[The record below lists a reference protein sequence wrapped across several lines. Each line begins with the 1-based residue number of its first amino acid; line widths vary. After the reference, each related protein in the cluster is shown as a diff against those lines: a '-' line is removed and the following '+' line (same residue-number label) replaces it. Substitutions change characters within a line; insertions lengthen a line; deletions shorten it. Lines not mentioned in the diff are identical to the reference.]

1 MLNTNTRDGLKLAL
15 GTRGIN
21 NIIKSLIIRTG
32 ISDYSILIIILLGS
46 IMNKILDSIIVKA

>member
-1 MLNTNTRDGLKLAL
+1 MLNTNTRDRLKLAL
-15 GTRGIN
+15 GTRGMN
-21 NIIKSLIIRTG
+21 NIIKSLIIRTS

>member
-1 MLNTNTRDGLKLAL
+1 M
-15 GTRGIN
+15 N
-21 NIIKSLIIRTG
+21 NIIKSLIIRTD